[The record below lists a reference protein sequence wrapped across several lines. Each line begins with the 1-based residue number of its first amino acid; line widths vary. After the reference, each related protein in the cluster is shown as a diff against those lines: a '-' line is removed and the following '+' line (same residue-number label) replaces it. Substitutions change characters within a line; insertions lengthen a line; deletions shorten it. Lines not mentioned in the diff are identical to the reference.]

1 MKPFAL
7 AAIVIAA
14 VLAVPASMS
23 FAAEGAPQP
32 AAAAPAAAKPDLN
45 AGSNKYGSVC
55 AACHGADGNSGIPAN
70 PKLAQ
75 QHPDYIVKQ
84 LAEFKSGKRPSP
96 IMQPMAAQLSDA
108 DMRNIA
114 FWAGSQKAKAGFA
127 KDKELVSLGEKIY
140 RGGLVEKQVAA
151 CAGCHSPN
159 GAGIPSQFPRL
170 AGQHAD
176 YTYAQLVNFQGGGR
190 KNSPQMVDIATRL
203 SDREMKAVADYIAGL
218 R

>member
-1 MKPFAL
+1 MNRFAVVIAAAL
-7 AAIVIAA
+7 AASA
-14 VLAVPASMS
+14 LPLL
-23 FAAEGAPQP
+23 AAEGAPQP

-45 AGSNKYGSVC
+45 AGSTKYGAVC
-55 AACHGADGNSGIPAN
+55 AACHGADGNSGVPAN

-75 QHPDYIVKQ
+75 QHPEYLAKQ

-96 IMQPMAAQLSDA
+96 IMQPMAAMLSDA
-108 DMRNIA
+108 DVRNIA
-114 FWAGSQKAKAGFA
+114 YWAGSQKAKPGFA
-127 KDKELVSLGEKIY
+127 KDKELVALGEKIY
-140 RGGLVEKQVAA
+140 RGGILDKQVAA

-176 YTYAQLVNFQGGGR
+176 YTYAQLVAFQGGGR